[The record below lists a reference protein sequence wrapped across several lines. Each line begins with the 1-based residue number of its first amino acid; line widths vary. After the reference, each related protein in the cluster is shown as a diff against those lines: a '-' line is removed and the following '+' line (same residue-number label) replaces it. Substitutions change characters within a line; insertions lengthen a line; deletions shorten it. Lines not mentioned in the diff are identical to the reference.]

1 MAREILAACRAEL
14 ARATARQL
22 FGSHQNERLA
32 EINTALTFG
41 AKHSSKRSTKVL
53 PSTVSKPLSCPLL
66 QSCMVFSNVAL
77 LCP

>member
-1 MAREILAACRAEL
+1 MRVGQNLRVPRRSNCWIVD
-14 ARATARQL
+14 
-22 FGSHQNERLA
+22 QNERFA